1 MYPFIVCVF
10 YLSFVAF
17 DCAQATERWLSV
29 AETTVPFG
37 YAQATE
43 RWLSVAETTVPFG
56 YAQATERW
64 LSVAE
69 TTEAETTTVISPSSH
84 FVASTVSAI
93 VLRFL
98 M

>member
-29 AETTVPFG
+29 AETTVAFVAFG
-37 YAQATE
+37 YAQATGR
-43 RWLSVAETTVPFG
+43 RWLSVAETTV
-56 YAQATERW
+56 AETT
-64 LSVAE
+64 VAE
-69 TTEAETTTVISPSSH
+69 TTEVETTTVISPSSH